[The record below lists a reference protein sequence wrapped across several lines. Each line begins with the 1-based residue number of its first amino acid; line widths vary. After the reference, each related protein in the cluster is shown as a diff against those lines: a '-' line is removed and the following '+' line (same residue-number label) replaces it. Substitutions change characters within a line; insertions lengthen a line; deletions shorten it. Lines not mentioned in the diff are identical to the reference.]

1 MRRHH
6 KLMLSLAILIPA
18 VCHGQ
23 TKCPWI
29 NEATA
34 RGILGGAANVSVTT
48 NVTHQGDGV
57 CKFSRQ
63 QGNVVYELRIS
74 VDIMTDI
81 PKQFPTYLAQ
91 CPPKSAPLR
100 AIGNEA
106 VMCSTDAK
114 TDAKPGAN
122 TVTKGEAFAEK
133 VVGRV
138 RSQAFVVSV
147 SSSVENDASMTREMR
162 REKAN
167 LTAEQVA
174 GILF

>member
-1 MRRHH
+1 MRSSHT
-6 KLMLSLAILIPA
+6 LLLGLAMLLPT

-23 TKCPWI
+23 AKCPWI

-34 RGILGGAANVSVTT
+34 RGILGGAVTVTIKVSD
-48 NVTHQGDGV
+48 HGDGV
-57 CKFSRQ
+57 CEFARP
-63 QGNVVYELRIS
+63 QGAAVHQLRIS

-91 CPPKSAPLR
+91 CPPKSTPLR

-106 VMCSTDAK
+106 VMCSIQGNGD
-114 TDAKPGAN
+114 PY
-122 TVTKGEAFAEK
+122 AEK

-138 RSQAFVVSV
+138 RDQAFVVSV
-147 SSSVENDASMTREMR
+147 SSSVRDNPSMTQEMR

-167 LTAEQVA
+167 LVAEQVA

>member
-6 KLMLSLAILIPA
+6 TLLLALAIFIPA

-34 RGILGGAANVSVTT
+34 RGILGGAVNVSVTT
-48 NVTHQGDGV
+48 NVSHPGDGV

-63 QGNVVYELRIS
+63 QGTAVYELRIS
-74 VDIMTDI
+74 VGIMTDI

-91 CPPKSAPLR
+91 CPPKSTPLR

-106 VMCSTDAK
+106 VMCSSDAK
-114 TDAKPGAN
+114 PDAKPGAN
-122 TVTKGEAFAEK
+122 PVTKDDPFAEK

-138 RSQAFVVSV
+138 RNQAFVVSV
-147 SSSVENDASMTREMR
+147 SSTLQNGPAMTLEMR
-162 REKAN
+162 RDKAN
-167 LTAEQVA
+167 LIAEQVA

>member
-1 MRRHH
+1 MRNSHT
-6 KLMLSLAILIPA
+6 LLLGLAMLLPT

-23 TKCPWI
+23 AKCPWI

-34 RGILGGAANVSVTT
+34 RGILGGAVTATVNVSD
-48 NVTHQGDGV
+48 HGDGV
-57 CKFSRQ
+57 CEFSRR
-63 QGNVVYELRIS
+63 QGAVVRQLRVS

-91 CPPKSAPLR
+91 CPPKSTPLR

-106 VMCSTDAK
+106 VMCSIQGNGDQY
-114 TDAKPGAN
+114 
-122 TVTKGEAFAEK
+122 AER

-138 RSQAFVVSV
+138 RDQAFVVSV
-147 SSSVENDASMTREMR
+147 SSSVRDDPSMTQAMR

-167 LTAEQVA
+167 LVAEQVA

>member
-6 KLMLSLAILIPA
+6 TLLLVLAIFIPT

-23 TKCPWI
+23 TKCPWL

-34 RGILGGAANVSVTT
+34 RGIIGGAVNVSVTT

-91 CPPKSAPLR
+91 CPSKSTPLR

-106 VMCSTDAK
+106 VMCSTGANPDAK
-114 TDAKPGAN
+114 SGSKP
-122 TVTKGEAFAEK
+122 TTKDDVFAEK

-138 RSQAFVVSV
+138 RSHAFVVSV
-147 SSSVENDASMTREMR
+147 SSTLQDDPAMTREMR
-162 REKAN
+162 RDKAN
-167 LTAEQVA
+167 VTAEQVA